1 LCLPLM
7 VQGEILGL
15 LALVGDQDGEH
26 LTGQQQFFVT
36 VSEAIKLS
44 LSNIK
49 LREELRE
56 QAIRDPLTGL
66 YNRRYLEES
75 LAHEL
80 YRSQRQKVQLC
91 VAMIDLDEFK
101 QVNDSF
107 GHGAGDFVL
116 RHIGRI
122 LRENLRNTD
131 ILSRYGGDEFLLVL
145 PDSSLDDTRQ
155 RLDQIRILIK
165 EQAIRYGEKLIGPM
179 TVSTGI
185 AEAKE
190 HSFVAREIIRA
201 ADEALYTAKQAGN
214 DQIFIYQNKQ

>member
-1 LCLPLM
+1 
-7 VQGEILGL
+7 
-15 LALVGDQDGEH
+15 
-26 LTGQQQFFVT
+26 
-36 VSEAIKLS
+36 

-101 QVNDSF
+101 QINDSF

-116 RHIGRI
+116 HHIGRI

-131 ILSRYGGDEFLLVL
+131 ILSRYGGDEFFLVL

>member
-1 LCLPLM
+1 
-7 VQGEILGL
+7 
-15 LALVGDQDGEH
+15 
-26 LTGQQQFFVT
+26 
-36 VSEAIKLS
+36 
-44 LSNIK
+44 
-49 LREELRE
+49 
-56 QAIRDPLTGL
+56 
-66 YNRRYLEES
+66 
-75 LAHEL
+75 
-80 YRSQRQKVQLC
+80 
-91 VAMIDLDEFK
+91 
-101 QVNDSF
+101 
-107 GHGAGDFVL
+107 VL
-116 RHIGRI
+116 HHIGRI

-131 ILSRYGGDEFLLVL
+131 ILSRYGGDEFFLVL